1 MELSISYLLNF
12 LQNASR
18 QKATYSLPFCII
30 VHLYNFLPNII
41 INDFL
46 QFINDFT
53 KYIKCVMA
61 KSNSQQT
68 EKYTKHIKTKS
79 HISKTLDR
87 KCGLIYTCIV

>member
-1 MELSISYLLNF
+1 M
-12 LQNASR
+12 
-18 QKATYSLPFCII
+18 K
-30 VHLYNFLPNII
+30 
-41 INDFL
+41 
-46 QFINDFT
+46 NDFT

-79 HISKTLDR
+79 HIYKTLDR